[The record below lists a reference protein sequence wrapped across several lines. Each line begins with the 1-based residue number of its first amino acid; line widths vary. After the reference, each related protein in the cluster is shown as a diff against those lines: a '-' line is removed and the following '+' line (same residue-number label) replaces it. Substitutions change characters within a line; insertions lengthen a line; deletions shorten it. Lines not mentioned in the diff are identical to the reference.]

1 MALEEPCRR
10 VKVDDIA
17 RLQRVILGLVLAGLL
32 ASPSR
37 AGGSR
42 QKVALTLGLA
52 GAAAGAYWLDG
63 PARRPAGNGEYAGSP
78 GFFAGRD
85 SLADRLGQPLT
96 QFGLAAGFYGHG
108 LMADSERSRRIGAIG
123 AVALSANGLATW
135 GLKTAAGRRRPF
147 LDDGNGVWRNG
158 SGYENSSF
166 PSGHTSMAFTMA
178 SVVAEEYESPWVDG
192 AAYGMAGLVGASRIH
207 QDQHW
212 LSDVACGALLGVAIG
227 KGVSR
232 WERRSGWARSV
243 YTDGRGLYLR
253 MSF

>member
-1 MALEEPCRR
+1 M
-10 VKVDDIA
+10 DDIA
-17 RLQRVILGLVLAGLL
+17 RPRIAILAAALAGLL
-32 ASPSR
+32 ASPLR
-37 AGGSR
+37 AEGSGR
-42 QKVALTLGLA
+42 KVALTLGLA

-63 PARRPAGNGEYAGSP
+63 TARRPAGNGEYTTRSP
-78 GFFAGRD
+78 GLFTGRD
-85 SLADRLGQPLT
+85 SVADRMGQPLT

-108 LMADSERSRRIGAIG
+108 LLADSERSRRIGAIG

-135 GLKTAAGRRRPF
+135 GLKSAAGRRRPF
-147 LDDGNGVWRNG
+147 MDGGNGHWREG

-212 LSDVACGALLGVAIG
+212 LSDVAGGALLGVLIG

-232 WERRSGWARSV
+232 WERRSGWARAV
-243 YTDGRGLYLR
+243 YTDGRGLYFR

>member
-1 MALEEPCRR
+1 M
-10 VKVDDIA
+10 DDIA
-17 RLQRVILGLVLAGLL
+17 RPRIVILAALLAGLL
-32 ASPSR
+32 APPLR
-37 AGGSR
+37 AEGSG
-42 QKVALTLGLA
+42 QKAALTLGLA

-63 PARRPAGNGEYAGSP
+63 SARRPAGNGEYAGSP
-78 GFFAGRD
+78 GVFTGRD
-85 SLADRLGQPLT
+85 SVADRLGQPLT

-108 LMADSERSRRIGAIG
+108 FITDSERSRRIGAIG

-135 GLKTAAGRRRPF
+135 GLKSAAGRRRPF
-147 LDDGNGVWRNG
+147 MDEGNGHWRAG

-192 AAYGMAGLVGASRIH
+192 AAYGLAGLVGASRIH

-212 LSDVACGALLGVAIG
+212 LSDVAGGALLGVVIG